1 VIVVSGLIELASEGL
16 ALALDAAR
24 SMAAATREEEGCISY
39 AFYTD
44 IESPTR
50 VRIFEEWES
59 EEALAA
65 HFRSPHMAVFRA
77 ALADVGVLSRDVKRY
92 EVSGVSSM

>member
-1 VIVVSGLIELASEGL
+1 MIVVSGLIELASESL
-16 ALALDAAR
+16 DNALDAAR
-24 SMAAATREEEGCISY
+24 SMAAATREEAGCISY

-44 IESPTR
+44 IENPTR

-59 EEALAA
+59 DEALAA

-77 ALADVGVLSRDVKRY
+77 ALADVGVRSRDVKRY
-92 EVSGVSSM
+92 EVSQVVPM